1 MYENIYNGNCYYFVY
16 LQQMMA
22 RKSIIISDL
31 SPLVQIKE
39 VIQKLKVINSFR
51 FNSL

>member
-1 MYENIYNGNCYYFVY
+1 MKIIYNGNYYYFVC

-39 VIQKLKVINSFR
+39 VIQKLKVTNSFK
-51 FNSL
+51 